1 MNMKK
6 NDDGIK
12 LP

>member
-1 MNMKK
+1 LLQEAIK

-12 LP
+12 

>member
-1 MNMKK
+1 M

-12 LP
+12 ITEGR